1 MTVRV
6 FIGSSPDQLDM
17 EAEQALEHSIRSRAS
32 EAVDIEWMVQS
43 KDRNSFWHVGTRGW
57 NTKGWYTPFSGFR
70 WGVPARCNYEGRA
83 IYCDVDML
91 CRDDIA
97 KLFHA
102 DLAPDKI
109 LMMKQPGSE
118 KFCVILFDC
127 ARCKPHFPPI
137 EQHRQTAGS
146 HRAIRQMIAAK
157 KNLVQAF
164 PPDQNWNCLDGED
177 YKDANDPRIK
187 IVHFTH
193 VPTQPHLPMARA
205 RLAKEHRR
213 HWYGGTL
220 SQHPRQDFV
229 ALWRQEYAAATMQQ
243 AAE

>member
-1 MTVRV
+1 
-6 FIGSSPDQLDM
+6 
-17 EAEQALEHSIRSRAS
+17 
-32 EAVDIEWMVQS
+32 
-43 KDRNSFWHVGTRGW
+43 
-57 NTKGWYTPFSGFR
+57 
-70 WGVPARCNYEGRA
+70 
-83 IYCDVDML
+83 
-91 CRDDIA
+91 
-97 KLFHA
+97 
-102 DLAPDKI
+102 
-109 LMMKQPGSE
+109 
-118 KFCVILFDC
+118 
-127 ARCKPHFPPI
+127 
-137 EQHRQTAGS
+137 
-146 HRAIRQMIAAK
+146 MIAAK